1 MRNYIKLP
9 ALKPMSDSRKILSLL
24 SDKTWK
30 QYIFYFLL
38 KYYKEVKEKEVI
50 TLIWKESENQKSRAN
65 IETAIKKHICHWLK
79 NCPVFDRHQFI
90 VNLEPSAEGYSE
102 GFYDLKFEHSQWRK
116 KYFSFEAKNLGK
128 TKSLSSSKSI
138 KEYVYTKEKRKGKY
152 VEDGGMYR
160 YFIGKYACEMKFGGM
175 IGFIVGKIETPIA
188 KLISKIYSVYDN
200 NLVGKLT
207 KKKIIKNSISGN
219 HNTFDSIH
227 LRQNIKTKKDEEFW
241 LHHILMDFTY
251 SEK

>member
-9 ALKPMSDSRKILSLL
+9 ALKPMSDSRKILSLM
-24 SDKTWK
+24 SDETWK
-30 QYIFYFLL
+30 QYIFHFLL

-50 TLIWKESENQKSRAN
+50 TLIKSENQKSRAN
-65 IETAIKKHICHWLK
+65 IETAIKKDIRLRLK
-79 NCPVFDRHQFI
+79 NCPVFDRHEFTI
-90 VNLEPSAEGYSE
+90 NLEPSTEGYSE

-128 TKSLSSSKSI
+128 TKSMSSSKSI
-138 KEYVYTKEKRKGKY
+138 NEYVYIKEKER
-152 VEDGGMYR
+152 EDGGMYR
-160 YFIGKYACEMKFGGM
+160 YFTGKYACEMKFGGM
-175 IGFIVGKIETPIA
+175 MGFIVGKIENPIVA
-188 KLISKIYSVYDN
+188 LIDKIYSVYDN

-207 KKKIIKNSISGN
+207 KEKIIKNSISGN

-227 LRQNIKTKKDEEFW
+227 LRQNIKTKQDEEFW

-251 SEK
+251 SEKQ

>member
-9 ALKPMSDSRKILSLL
+9 ALKPMLDSRKILSLM
-24 SDKTWK
+24 SDETWK
-30 QYIFYFLL
+30 QYVFHFLL
-38 KYYKEVKEKEVI
+38 KYYKEVKEEEII
-50 TLIWKESENQKSRAN
+50 TLIKTENKKPRTN
-65 IETAIKKHICHWLK
+65 IETAIKKHIRLWLK
-79 NCPVFDRHQFI
+79 KCKDFDRHEFI
-90 VNLEPSAEGYSE
+90 INLEPSTEGYSE

-128 TKSLSSSKSI
+128 TKSMSSSKSI
-138 KEYVYTKEKRKGKY
+138 SEYVYVKEKGR
-152 VEDGGMYR
+152 EDGGMYR
-160 YFIGKYACEMKFGGM
+160 YFIGKYACEMDFGGM
-175 IGFIVGKIETPIA
+175 IGFIVGEIENPIVA
-188 KLISKIYSVYDN
+188 LIDKIYSVYNN

-207 KKKIIKNSISGN
+207 KEKIIKNSISGN

-227 LRQNIKTKKDEEFW
+227 LRQNIKTKQDEEFW